1 MHAGRVGSMVVHRI
15 ANIIYPQQPLYFP
28 SDSELEVTMWRQ
40 TDDTKVWYEWMVEAF
55 RWVSETE
62 RIKVGGSDMCS
73 SRKVAC
79 LM

>member
-1 MHAGRVGSMVVHRI
+1 
-15 ANIIYPQQPLYFP
+15 
-28 SDSELEVTMWRQ
+28 MWRQ

-55 RWVSETE
+55 IWVSASQ
-62 RIKVGGSDMCS
+62 RVKVGASELHT